1 MKTTLTIILIFTM
14 QLASWTELH
23 AQQQYIMTQYMF
35 NGLAL
40 NPAYAG
46 SHESWSLTLMERNQ
60 WTGIE
65 GAPTTQS
72 LAVHGPINRAKDGS
86 LGLLLISDK
95 FGAIELK
102 NFYSSYAYRMSFNGG
117 KQHLSMGLQVGF
129 STFNVDFSNAQLIDP
144 DDPALNGEN
153 LNSFL
158 PNFGAGIYYNG
169 QRFYAG
175 LSLPYFVKNRL
186 SQNDQDLSKQIR
198 HYYLTLGSLI
208 DLSHD
213 LKFRPS
219 LLVRYLNNVPMNI
232 DLNASLI
239 FNDIIWFGVTYRP
252 QDSFGFLLELQ
263 FTDKLRFGY
272 SFDLITSQLSAATAG
287 SHEFVLNY
295 RFKRKNNQIFH
306 PRYF

>member
-1 MKTTLTIILIFTM
+1 MKITLTIILILTLHFLPLM
-14 QLASWTELH
+14 EVH

-72 LAVHGPINRAKDGS
+72 LALHGPINRSKDGAI
-86 LGLLLISDK
+86 GLLLINDK

-117 KQHLSMGLQVGF
+117 KQHLSMGLQAGF

-144 DDPALNGEN
+144 DDPALTGEN

-175 LSLPYFVKNRL
+175 LSLPYFFKNRL

-198 HYYLTLGSLI
+198 HYYLTVGSLL

-219 LLVRYLNNVPMNI
+219 LLIRYLNNAPVSV

-239 FNDIIWFGVTYRP
+239 FNDIIWFGITYRH
-252 QDSFGFLLELQ
+252 QDSFAFLLELQ
-263 FTDKLRFGY
+263 FTDQFRFGY
-272 SFDLITSQLSAATAG
+272 SFDLITSQLSTVTTG

-295 RFKRKNNQIFH
+295 RFRRKKNHVFH
-306 PRYF
+306 PRHF